1 MPDLSGEMM
10 RDSLRQMTIRSVMIS
25 LALLGLLS
33 GHAYA
38 VPETAGVRITDVT
51 PTSFSIV
58 WLTDVPA
65 DPAVEVYADNAMTSQ
80 ITDRLI
86 VTPMPSGSLRIS
98 AAAKSKGLM
107 KVRVSG
113 LNPSTTYYV
122 RTVTKDPANAQ
133 SLSYS
138 ILLEAVTASKVMPY
152 LSLNG
157 SLQSFSN
164 DLLTFKV
171 YIRPKDTDP
180 EPALGD
186 LIVLEQEG
194 SFAPL
199 SAFVGDSSNSAE
211 GILDLNNLFGPDAIS
226 SDLLGNEKIVLMI
239 YRAGGLST
247 LTHYRKAP
255 QDMNMVNVVEPVKGF
270 FADINLDGK
279 VDDLDFDEFRKQY
292 KTVPDD
298 TTYNPDFNFVEDT
311 EGKVDAREFS
321 KFSREYGR
329 TNVQ

>member
-1 MPDLSGEMM
+1 M
-10 RDSLRQMTIRSVMIS
+10 RDSMRQMTIRSVMIS
-25 LALLGLLS
+25 LALLGLLA
-33 GHAYA
+33 GHAFA

-51 PTSFSIV
+51 PTSFSVV

-86 VTPMPSGSLRIS
+86 VAPMPSESLRIS
-98 AAAKSKGLM
+98 AAAKGKGIM

-113 LNPSTTYYV
+113 LNPSTLYYV
-122 RTVTKDPANAQ
+122 RTVTKDPANLQ

-152 LSLNG
+152 FSLNG

-171 YIRPKDTDP
+171 YVRPKDTDP

-199 SAFVGDSSNSAE
+199 SAFVGDSINSAE
-211 GILDLNNLFGPDAIS
+211 GILDLNNLFGPDAVS
-226 SDLLGNEKIVLMI
+226 SDLLGNEKIVLRI

-255 QDMNMVNVVEPVKGF
+255 LDMNMVNVVDPVKGF

-292 KTVPDD
+292 KTVPNDA
-298 TTYNPDFNFVEDT
+298 TYNPDFNFVEDS
-311 EGKVDAREFS
+311 EGRVDAREFS

>member
-1 MPDLSGEMM
+1 MPDLYGEMM
-10 RDSLRQMTIRSVMIS
+10 RAGMRQMIMRSVMTG

-33 GHAYA
+33 GHAFA

-51 PTSFSIV
+51 PTSFSVV

-65 DPAVEVYADNAMTSQ
+65 DPAVEVYADNAMTSK
-80 ITDRLI
+80 ITDRLV
-86 VTPMPSGSLRIS
+86 VTPMPSASLRIS
-98 AAAKSKGLM
+98 AAARSKGIM
-107 KVRVSG
+107 KIRVSG
-113 LNPSTTYYV
+113 LTPSTAYYV
-122 RTVTKDPANAQ
+122 RTVTRDPANSQ
-133 SLSYS
+133 SISYS
-138 ILLEAVTASKVMPY
+138 VLLEAVTASKVIPY
-152 LSLNG
+152 FSLNG

-164 DLLTFKV
+164 DLLSFKV
-171 YIRPKDTDP
+171 YILPKDADP

-199 SAFVGDSSNSAE
+199 SAFVGDSISSAE
-211 GILDLNNLFGPDAIS
+211 GILDLNNLFGPDAVS
-226 SDLLGNEKIVLMI
+226 FDLIGGEKIVLRI

-255 QDMNMVNVVEPVKGF
+255 QDMNMVNVVDPVKGF

-279 VDDLDFDEFRKQY
+279 IDDLDFDEFRKQY
-292 KTVPDD
+292 KTVPNDA
-298 TTYNPDFNFVEDT
+298 TYNPDFNFVEDT

>member
-1 MPDLSGEMM
+1 MPDLYGEMM
-10 RDSLRQMTIRSVMIS
+10 TNSMRQMIMGSVMTG
-25 LALLGLLS
+25 LALFGLLS
-33 GHAYA
+33 GHAFA

-51 PTSFSIV
+51 PTSFSVV
-58 WLTDVPA
+58 WLTDVTA

-86 VTPMPSGSLRIS
+86 VTPMPSGSQRIS
-98 AAAKSKGLM
+98 TAAKSKGIM

-113 LNPSTTYYV
+113 LTASTAYYV
-122 RTVTKDPANAQ
+122 RTVTKDPANPQ
-133 SLSYS
+133 SISYS
-138 ILLEAVTASKVMPY
+138 VLLEAVTASKVMPY
-152 LSLNG
+152 FSLNG

-171 YIRPKDTDP
+171 YIRPNDADP

-194 SFAPL
+194 LFAPL
-199 SAFVGDSSNSAE
+199 SAFVGDSINAAE
-211 GILDLNNLFGPDAIS
+211 GILDLNNLFGPDAVS
-226 SDLLGNEKIVLMI
+226 YDLLGSEKIVLRI

-255 QDMNMVNVVEPVKGF
+255 QDMNMVNVVEPIKGF

-298 TTYNPDFNFVEDT
+298 ATYNPDFNFVEDP
-311 EGKVDAREFS
+311 ESKVDARDFS
-321 KFSREYGR
+321 KFSRQYGR